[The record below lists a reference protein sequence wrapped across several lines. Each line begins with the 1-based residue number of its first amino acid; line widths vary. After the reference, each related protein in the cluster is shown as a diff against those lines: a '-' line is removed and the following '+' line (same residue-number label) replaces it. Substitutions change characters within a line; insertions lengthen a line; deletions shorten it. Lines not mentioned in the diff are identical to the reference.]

1 MIQFLKESTF
11 AVNEVLSKSIHI
23 LKGHYFSIGGL
34 LLSIF
39 LLFVVAHELTFYLE
53 MSSIL
58 IKIPLMLLF
67 AVTLLGLQLFLLCVS
82 GCASDSGVDN
92 RAVRIRCL
100 HRPGAGFGVGPQGVA
115 AKQPGEYRVL
125 GDSRIKVE
133 QGHGRIAG
141 NYQAWRVDG
150 FWQHMGRKGVT
161 QAGETVIEGQFV
173 EGFQ

>member
-11 AVNEVLSKSIHI
+11 AVNEVLSKSIQI

-67 AVTLLGLQLFLLCVS
+67 AVTLLGLQLFLFKYILNLLDHKEHVGVVKTWPSWSELFIFLGGIVLFTLSSLLILVVAMIVCFPLIYMGIDTEVVS
-82 GCASDSGVDN
+82 FEIVPN
-92 RAVRIRCL
+92 
-100 HRPGAGFGVGPQGVA
+100 VA
-115 AKQPGEYRVL
+115 AIL
-125 GDSRIKVE
+125 SFFILLRISFSHFLSLIKE
-133 QGHGRIAG
+133 Q
-141 NYQAWRVDG
+141 
-150 FWQHMGRKGVT
+150 M
-161 QAGETVIEGQFV
+161 
-173 EGFQ
+173 